1 MPRVKYVL
9 VHRKRSGSVLD
20 VAVDMEGFWAR
31 GWDDEMQLDTPRAMV
46 VMKTSFA
53 SWNSDEIRLE
63 RVRPPASSVEDGGV
77 VCLHGKIGR
86 GHQRPRKGEGK
97 TEGQESAAELHQVGR
112 KQKNMAAAEQIS
124 GEKVRQPGGALERAF
139 WGK

>member
-1 MPRVKYVL
+1 MPRVTYVL
-9 VHRKRSGSVLD
+9 VHEKRSGSVLD
-20 VAVDMEGFWAR
+20 VTVDMEGFWAR

-86 GHQRPRKGEGK
+86 GHQRPRKGDGK
-97 TEGQESAAELHQVGR
+97 TEGKNPQRSFTKLAGSRRTRRRPSRSPAR
-112 KQKNMAAAEQIS
+112 KLGS
-124 GEKVRQPGGALERAF
+124 LGAL
-139 WGK
+139 